1 MANMTIAA
9 TDASTEAWMLA
20 VESRDARFDGWVTIG
35 VTSTGIYCRPS
46 CPTPIR
52 PKRSNMRFFAT
63 PASAQAAGFRA
74 CKRCAPDATPG
85 SPEWNRRDDLVARA
99 IRGIEDGVID
109 RHSVEG
115 LASQLAVSSRHL
127 NRLLVSQVG
136 ATPIQLARARR
147 ARAARVLI
155 EGTVMPFSDI
165 AFAAGFDSIR
175 QFNDTVREVF
185 AASPT
190 ELRRSRRKT
199 GSAKQE
205 LMAGDWLCVRLPFR
219 PPLDVR
225 TLWAWLDAHSV
236 PGIEEVDG
244 SVYRRSLRLE
254 SGPGVV
260 ELVAPQP
267 DDSAIEARFLLT
279 SLSDLQQAIQRCRRL
294 LDLDAD
300 PLVIRADL
308 GRHQALVPLLNSR
321 PGVRA
326 PGDVDGIDSAIRAV
340 LHQQVSLASG
350 RGVCARL
357 IQGHGE
363 PLSASVGEVGSL
375 TRVFPTAATWAGL
388 DSAKLGLP
396 KSRAKALVAVAQA
409 VACGDLDL
417 SPAADREEAKAKL
430 CAIKGIGPWTATI
443 VALRALHGPDEFSS
457 GDLALRRAAD
467 TVGLPSGAEELQM
480 AAEQWRPWRS
490 YVMHHLW
497 AEYAAPTVRSES
509 AAPRVRTRTM
519 KGRTR

>member
-1 MANMTIAA
+1 
-9 TDASTEAWMLA
+9 MLA

-267 DDSAIEARFLLT
+267 DDSAIEARFLLS

-308 GRHQALVPLLNSR
+308 GRHQALVNLLNSR

-357 IQGHGE
+357 IQAHGE

-388 DSAKLGLP
+388 DPAILGLP

-467 TVGLPSGAEELQM
+467 SVGLPSGVEELQM

-490 YVMHHLW
+490 YAMHHLW
-497 AEYAAPTVRSES
+497 AEYAAPTVGTKS
-509 AAPRVRTRTM
+509 AAPTVRTRTM